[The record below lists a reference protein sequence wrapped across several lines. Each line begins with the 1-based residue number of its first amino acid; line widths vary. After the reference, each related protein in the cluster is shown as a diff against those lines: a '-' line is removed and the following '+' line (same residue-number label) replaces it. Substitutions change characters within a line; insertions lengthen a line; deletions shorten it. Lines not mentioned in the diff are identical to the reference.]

1 VRVAV
6 IQAAPVVMDREATVD
21 KVGRLI
27 DAAAAQGAR
36 LILFPEA
43 FIPAY
48 PWGIRFGTRVG
59 GRTIEGRRAW
69 ARYWANSLDVPGPAT
84 EAVGR
89 AARRAQAYVALGVI
103 ERDQA
108 YSRGTLYCTL
118 LYFGPDGSLLAKHR
132 KLMPTAAERYLWGQG
147 DGSTLPVISTPFG
160 RLGGLICW
168 ENYMPLARMS
178 MYAKGVE
185 IYAAPTAD
193 SRDSW
198 QATIRHIACE
208 GRCFVLSSCQFVT
221 KDLYPQDFETR
232 DELEGAPEVLS
243 RGGSAIV
250 GPLGD
255 YLAGPLFAQE
265 GILVADLDLS
275 QVVQGKFDFDVAGH
289 YARPDVFRMLVNE
302 QPAPPVQTAEW
313 GPETEATPPQSANM
327 RQRWGDTR

>member
-1 VRVAV
+1 MGDQFAAVRVAV
-6 IQAAPVVMDREATVD
+6 VQAAPAVMDREATVE

-27 DAAAAQGAR
+27 DDAVAQGAR
-36 LILFPEA
+36 LVLFPEA

-69 ARYWANSLDVPGPAT
+69 ARYWANSVDVPGPVT
-84 EAVGR
+84 EAIGR
-89 AARRAQAYVALGVI
+89 AARRAQAHVAIGVI
-103 ERDQA
+103 ERDQTF
-108 YSRGTLYCTL
+108 SRGTLYCTL

-132 KLMPTAAERYLWGQG
+132 KLMPTAAERYIWGAG

-185 IYAAPTAD
+185 VYVAPTAD

-208 GRCFVLSSCQFVT
+208 GRCFVLSACQFVT
-221 KDLYPQDFETR
+221 KEMYPADFEASA
-232 DELEGAPEVLS
+232 ELEGAPEVLS

-255 YLAGPLFAQE
+255 YLAGPLFGQE
-265 GILVADLDLS
+265 GILVAHLDLA

-289 YARPDVFRMLVNE
+289 YARPDVFRLLVNE
-302 QPAPPVQTAEW
+302 QSTPPVETVEW
-313 GPETEATPPQSANM
+313 GPETEATLPQSA
-327 RQRWGDTR
+327 RRT